1 MKILKP
7 SFSILMLLVLA
18 TSCKKN
24 DFLDENVPT
33 ETAAA
38 TAPDLSLDTDS
49 SAWYS
54 SSKWDIAAQ
63 DDFSVHYINVSDDKI
78 TADVVD
84 NGLVLVFKQNSAG
97 IAALPL
103 EEGGKAES
111 QYWYHQ
117 VTEGNL
123 LISADTYGAAKAP
136 DASSTFKYFIL
147 TSQTL
152 KTLEGNGYTL
162 DRLMGLSYQEASE
175 LL

>member
-33 ETAAA
+33 ETAAS
-38 TAPDLSLDTDS
+38 APELSLNTDS

-63 DDFSVHYINVSDDKI
+63 EDFSVHYINVADNKI

-97 IAALPL
+97 VAALPV
-103 EEGGKAES
+103 EESGKGES

-123 LISADTYGAAKAP
+123 LISADTYGGAKAP

-147 TSQTL
+147 TSQSL
-152 KTLEGNGYTL
+152 KTLEANGYTL